1 MISPQRPTYRYFPFP
16 VRRTKLSFM
25 QTDVSRDIDWKQ
37 FRIAVVDDNDIN
49 QKIICKLL
57 KKFLD
62 VDIKA
67 ADIFENGQLCLNAMA
82 QHRYDLVLL
91 DIEMPVL
98 DGCETALRIR
108 SGLPSPPLS
117 TLSSA
122 PENPSPTSPSSPT
135 SPFNTD
141 SDTESPAVLKD
152 NRDIPIVVVTCNA
165 MDHQR
170 RHYLSLGVNAVVA
183 KPLHPELFITTV
195 KAHLAAFAARAPKE
209 AVEMCQSDAQLSR
222 LPDPQNRSQEGA
234 RDSNTPGDGGLSTKT
249 KSRMLR
255 ILESVLQA
263 DGLERAGSASRPKAN
278 QGNHEGVKG

>member
-1 MISPQRPTYRYFPFP
+1 
-16 VRRTKLSFM
+16 M

-62 VDIKA
+62 VDIQP

-117 TLSSA
+117 TLCSA
-122 PENPSPTSPSSPT
+122 PENPTPNSPTSPT
-135 SPFNTD
+135 SPFPKTD

-183 KPLHPELFITTV
+183 KPLHPELFIKTV
-195 KAHLAAFAARAPKE
+195 QTHLAAFAARPPQE
-209 AVEMCQSDAQLSR
+209 AVEMCQNDAQLSR
-222 LPDPQNRSQEGA
+222 LPEPQNRLQEDV
-234 RDSNTPGDGGLSTKT
+234 RDSNTAGAGGLSTNT